1 MDGQVLGGRYQLG
14 EVLGVGGMSTVW
26 RAHDTVLGR
35 DVAVKLLSG
44 RHASDTVSRQRIRV
58 EARAAA
64 ALSHPNVAQ
73 VHDFGETIHDG
84 RRTPYVV
91 MELVPGPT
99 LEERAAARSLRPV
112 AVFRV
117 CAEVAA
123 GLAAAHADGVVH
135 RDVKPANV
143 IMAPT
148 GAKVVDFGIAAA
160 VDSGGME
167 LDEELLGTPD
177 YVAPERITGDV
188 VTPASDVYSLGVLLY
203 KLLTGHL
210 PWAADGA
217 TDLIDAHLYTE
228 PAPLPA
234 IPGVPGE
241 VVELCRRCLRKDPA
255 GRPTAAEVAAA
266 LTEAAAAPAADA
278 VPAAAAPGTGAGSA
292 RSRAALVTSTRRRS
306 RLVVG
311 LFGATAAAVLAWVL
325 IPTPEQPPAA
335 DAHSATETG
344 SAPAAAATRPGS
356 ASTPAARTAQPSASA
371 AAAPVAGSA
380 GPSNPAGAPTGATPA
395 LPPQQPPST
404 GASATT
410 GPSPAAQVKTFT
422 STGGMIRAACS
433 ASGLAEVL
441 SWTAETPYR
450 VDRVNAGPAAAA
462 TVAFARG
469 NQVIDMT
476 VTCTSSGP
484 VVATSTHT
492 K

>member
-1 MDGQVLGGRYQLG
+1 MDGQVLGGRYRLD

-26 RAHDTVLGR
+26 RAHDAVLGR

-44 RHASDTVSRQRIRV
+44 RHAGDTASRQRIRV

-73 VHDFGETIHDG
+73 VHDFGETVHDG

-99 LEERAAARSLRPV
+99 LEERAAAAALPPV
-112 AVFRV
+112 VVFRI

-143 IMAPT
+143 IIAPT

-160 VDSGGME
+160 TDPGGAAD
-167 LDEELLGTPD
+167 LDGELLGTPD
-177 YVAPERITGDV
+177 YVAPERITDDA
-188 VTPASDVYSLGVLLY
+188 VTPASDVYSLGVLLF

-217 TDLIDAHLYTE
+217 TDLIDAHLYSE

-234 IPGVPGE
+234 IAGVPND
-241 VVELCRRCLRKDPA
+241 VIELCRRCLSKDPT

-266 LTEAAAAPAADA
+266 LTAATAAPAAEDVVA
-278 VPAAAAPGTGAGSA
+278 VAPAAGIGPAAARSAAASPQRRTG
-292 RSRAALVTSTRRRS
+292 
-306 RLVVG
+306 LVVG
-311 LFGATAAAVLAWVL
+311 LLGGAAAAILAWIL
-325 IPTPEQPPAA
+325 IPTPQQPPAA
-335 DAHSATETG
+335 DAHSATGANAVPTPAPSLPGAVG
-344 SAPAAAATRPGS
+344 SPSTRPAQTSAAAATV
-356 ASTPAARTAQPSASA
+356 
-371 AAAPVAGSA
+371 PVAGST
-380 GPSNPAGAPTGATPA
+380 GTVNPAGAPTGAVTTA
-395 LPPQQPPST
+395 PPTQPPST
-404 GASATT
+404 DATT
-410 GPSPAAQVKTFT
+410 PATTAPAPQVKTFT
-422 STGGMIRAACS
+422 STGGTIQAGCTT
-433 ASGLAEVL
+433 SGLAEL
-441 SWTAETPYR
+441 RSWTPAAPYR
-450 VDRVNAGPAAAA
+450 VDWVNAGPAAAA
-462 TVAFARG
+462 TVAFAHG
-469 NQVIDMT
+469 NQVVDMT

-484 VVATSTHT
+484 VAATSTHI